1 MIRAIKTNI
10 QQIILNWKDPEVPE
24 YHSKDSKTTD
34 EDGEKPQFKK
44 NKNKSIAVLVT
55 GVVT

>member
-24 YHSKDSKTTD
+24 NHSKDSKTTD
-34 EDGEKPQFKK
+34 EGREKP
-44 NKNKSIAVLVT
+44 
-55 GVVT
+55 